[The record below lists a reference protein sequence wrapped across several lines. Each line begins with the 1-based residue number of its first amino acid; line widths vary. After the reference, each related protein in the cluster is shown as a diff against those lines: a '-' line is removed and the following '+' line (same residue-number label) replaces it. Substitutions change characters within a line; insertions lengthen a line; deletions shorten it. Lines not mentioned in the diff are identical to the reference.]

1 MQKFI
6 GNRSEGG
13 NHRSL
18 KPVACTQ
25 RAEYANREMHIRL
38 LLELVEIMDDT
49 RENGV
54 AIERAKKNAACYDYE
69 DFFCRTRYKIP
80 EGILSRAGH
89 IITFDDAMV
98 IRFLDTVTVCDDVC
112 EINFKGGIQMKMYR

>member
-25 RAEYANREMHIRL
+25 RAE
-38 LLELVEIMDDT
+38 
-49 RENGV
+49 
-54 AIERAKKNAACYDYE
+54 KNAACYDYE

-98 IRFLDTVTVCDDVC
+98 IRFLDTVTVCDDGC

>member
-54 AIERAKKNAACYDYE
+54 AIERAEKNAACYDYE
-69 DFFCRTRYKIP
+69 DFFFRTRYKIP

-98 IRFLDTVTVCDDVC
+98 IRFLDTVTVCDD
-112 EINFKGGIQMKMYR
+112 G